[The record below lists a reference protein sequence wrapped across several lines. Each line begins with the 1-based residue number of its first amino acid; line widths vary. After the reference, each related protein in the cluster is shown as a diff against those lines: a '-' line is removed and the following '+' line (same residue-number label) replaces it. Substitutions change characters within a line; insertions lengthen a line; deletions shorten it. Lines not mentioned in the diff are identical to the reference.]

1 MRSGPPVESRRWGRA
16 ARERGERALLSM
28 KMAYKK
34 ELVNIGVT
42 IMAPGRIYCPGET
55 NTGKHGSMN
64 SSAHANGGGP
74 SIVPTHPAGIGGQAR
89 AGSWSVKA

>member
-1 MRSGPPVESRRWGRA
+1 MRPGLPVESRRRGRA
-16 ARERGERALLSM
+16 ARERGERALLLM

-64 SSAHANGGGP
+64 SSAHANSGGV
-74 SIVPTHPAGIGGQAR
+74 STHPAGIGGQAR
-89 AGSWSVKA
+89 AGSWGVKA